1 MYDETIGLGFCEIE
15 NKQGLGK
22 TSVIGLGSLIVH
34 FTSALIIPHI
44 TRIISNNNIAQ
55 YKCSLQALGPCT
67 NYKRTL

>member
-1 MYDETIGLGFCEIE
+1 MMKLLDSVFVKLRIIKVLDKI
-15 NKQGLGK
+15 
-22 TSVIGLGSLIVH
+22 SVIGLGSLIVH
-34 FTSALIIPHI
+34 CTSALIIPHI